1 MNELQARSGEIEALR
16 QQFLND
22 GAGEL
27 EEMVDNLKLQLE
39 EQERDSS
46 EAVAQWEATYKTLEE
61 RCNELESRL
70 SDAQAQP
77 SVSSGALMNQIDSL
91 SAQKVLAATPGKRVE
106 CRASIENWEEI
117 RNDLESRLGSAE
129 CENDVLSCNWRNQ
142 AIGALRTKMRCYPQ
156 I

>member
-1 MNELQARSGEIEALR
+1 MNSQLSTALNELQARSGEIEALR

-27 EEMVDNLKLQLE
+27 EEMVDNLKLQLK

-61 RCNELESRL
+61 RCNELEYRL

-91 SAQKVLAATPGKRVE
+91 SAQVKVLAANEGKRVE
-106 CRASIENWEEI
+106 CSGF
-117 RNDLESRLGSAE
+117 D
-129 CENDVLSCNWRNQ
+129 
-142 AIGALRTKMRCYPQ
+142 
-156 I
+156 